1 MPENSF
7 LSAFLE
13 DNPNMLYQA
22 MRPQQQGA
30 GMGRSF
36 MDYWRGQQ
44 GNVWEDYLGSLG
56 RTALGGEIP
65 TQSYQSYLTGLPW
78 MQRWQQMSPGQ
89 RKERPS
95 LFSPRLRWNL

>member
-13 DNPNMLYQA
+13 DRPDMLFQA
-22 MRPQQQGA
+22 MRPQRQGP
-30 GMGRSF
+30 GRGQSF
-36 MDYWRGQQ
+36 MDYFRGQQ
-44 GNVWEDYLGSLG
+44 GNTWDDYLGSLG

-65 TQSYQSYLTGLPW
+65 TQSYQSYLGNYPW

-89 RKERPS
+89 RGERPS
-95 LFSPRLRWNL
+95 LFAPRTRWQV